1 MSFIEKAREKWD
13 RDQGM
18 KLAAALLLFL
28 FLRKKRETLRS
39 WFVQGGV
46 LKG

>member
-1 MSFIEKAREKWD
+1 
-13 RDQGM
+13 M
-18 KLAAALLLFL
+18 KSAAGYLLPIVAAALLLFV

-46 LKG
+46 MKG